1 MVFSR
6 PTVPAARR
14 ALRTYIARNAARR
27 HPLLNLLF
35 VLAARCALRTYIAH
49 AVAGLESGKA
59 FDSGVATRQR
69 VSALFK
75 IPWLRCQ
82 TQRYTGGDG
91 VRAGS
96 GEGCREPSQAQGS
109 FDEAV
114 PCSAISSAPPYPID
128 HSGEELRYITV
139 GRSNRERLIMVA
151 HAERRGRIRIISAR
165 KLTRS
170 ERSAYEETWK

>member
-59 FDSGVATRQR
+59 FDSGVATRRR
-69 VSALFK
+69 VSAL
-75 IPWLRCQ
+75 LRSLGFAVKPRSSA
-82 TQRYTGGDG
+82 TLEAMEFE
-91 VRAGS
+91 RAPAKAAANL
-96 GEGCREPSQAQGS
+96 RKHNVS
-109 FDEAV
+109 FVEAV
-114 PCSAISSAPPYPID
+114 TVFADFFSATLPDRPF
-128 HSGEELRYITV
+128 
-139 GRSNRERLIMVA
+139 
-151 HAERRGRIRIISAR
+151 RGRIAIHYGR
-165 KLTRS
+165 TV
-170 ERSAYEETWK
+170 